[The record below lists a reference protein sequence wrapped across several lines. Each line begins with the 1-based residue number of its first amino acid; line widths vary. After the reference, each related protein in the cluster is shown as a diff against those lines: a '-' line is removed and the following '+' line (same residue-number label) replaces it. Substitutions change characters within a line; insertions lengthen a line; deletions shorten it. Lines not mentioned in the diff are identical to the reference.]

1 MASTI
6 SVDIYK
12 NDRNFVAHL
21 KFCYAEISG
30 KSVVGDQDHH
40 LTGISATSQ
49 PFDVCPGRNPH
60 GDMAP
65 DFQVF

>member
-1 MASTI
+1 MMENTI
-6 SVDIYK
+6 SFDIY
-12 NDRNFVAHL
+12 RNFAAHL
-21 KFCYAEISG
+21 KFCHAEI
-30 KSVVGDQDHH
+30 SVVGDQDRH
-40 LTGISATSQ
+40 LTISATSQ

>member
-1 MASTI
+1 MTI
-6 SVDIYK
+6 SFGIYK

-21 KFCYAEISG
+21 KFYHAEISG

-40 LTGISATSQ
+40 LTISATSQ
-49 PFDVCPGRNPH
+49 PFDVCLGRNTH
-60 GDMAP
+60 GDMVP